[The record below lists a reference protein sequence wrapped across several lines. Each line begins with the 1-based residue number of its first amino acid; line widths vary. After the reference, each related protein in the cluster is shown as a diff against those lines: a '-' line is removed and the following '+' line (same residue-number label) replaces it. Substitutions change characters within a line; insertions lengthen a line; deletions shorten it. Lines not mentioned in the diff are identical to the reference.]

1 MLAVETEITQL
12 LKADTVRVGLP
23 GSTKD
28 EVLRALLKLV
38 GSDPAVVD
46 PDIVETDVMEREALM
61 STGVGQGLALPH
73 AKTRGVTEAVAAF
86 AVSRHPVDFGSID
99 DEPVQLFFLL
109 LAPESARSQHIKVLS
124 RISRLMNRT
133 DIRDA
138 LLAAK
143 SSREVLDILG
153 QGEEALLQG

>member
-1 MLAVETEITQL
+1 MLAVETEISEL
-12 LKADTVRVGLP
+12 LRADTVRVGLP

-28 EVLRALLKLV
+28 EVLKELLALV
-38 GSDPAVVD
+38 DNDPAVVD
-46 PDIVETDVMEREALM
+46 PEMVQKDVLEREALM

-86 AVSRHPVDFGSID
+86 AVSRNPVDFGSID
-99 DEPVQLFFLL
+99 DQPVQLFFLL

-124 RISRLMNRT
+124 RISRLMNRN
-133 DIRDA
+133 DIREA

-143 SSREVLDILG
+143 SSDEVLEILG
-153 QGEEALLQG
+153 QGEESLLQG